1 MTSILGV
8 AYLVVFGSMVAFST
22 YAWLLKS
29 APLSLVGTYAFVN
42 PVVAIF
48 LGAVFRSEAIGPR
61 ELLASGVIVA
71 AVAMIVFARSRAS
84 RIEAAEDAEGLDAA
98 LVDRRLTEEAA

>member
-1 MTSILGV
+1 M
-8 AYLVVFGSMVAFST
+8 
-22 YAWLLKS
+22 
-29 APLSLVGTYAFVN
+29 N

-61 ELLASGVIVA
+61 ELLASGVIVV

-84 RIEAAEDAEGLDAA
+84 RVEAAEDAEGLDAA
-98 LVDRRLTEEAA
+98 LVDRRLTEEAASLDSARIVRLIRRAMAMIPIIGFTPVPVGNVEPSAT